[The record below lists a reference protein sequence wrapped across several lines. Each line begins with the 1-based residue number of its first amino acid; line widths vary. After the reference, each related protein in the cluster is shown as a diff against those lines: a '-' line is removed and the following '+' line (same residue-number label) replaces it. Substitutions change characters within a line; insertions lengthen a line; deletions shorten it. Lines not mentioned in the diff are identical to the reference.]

1 MRVEREPNQEPVGP
15 ERDAAEARPARM
27 FGPGAERTDE
37 VERIN
42 RRRVALLG
50 LATGA
55 VMALIVLV
63 CILLLFLAVS
73 SN

>member
-1 MRVEREPNQEPVGP
+1 VEQDPKQEPLVR
-15 ERDAAEARPARM
+15 RDADAESRPARM
-27 FGPGAERTDE
+27 FGSGGAQTED

-50 LATGA
+50 LATGG
-55 VMALIVLV
+55 VMALIVLL